1 MFEQIPGRLACES
14 GPVLLLRQ
22 ILPERITTTGN
33 FDQGKHDKHSDDNRK
48 DYSEGF
54 LGHGGLAEGLMM
66 SHVRSRRHRAHMPFV
81 TKTLSGVSQDKI
93 SGLSIELSGSRPRQH
108 QFTHISTRL
117 SA

>member
-1 MFEQIPGRLACES
+1 
-14 GPVLLLRQ
+14 
-22 ILPERITTTGN
+22 
-33 FDQGKHDKHSDDNRK
+33 
-48 DYSEGF
+48 
-54 LGHGGLAEGLMM
+54 MM